1 MSSVRKSS
9 RCKSKLKLKNKLKLI
24 LTNSDLDLLH
34 LSIKVTDNMGRGVFA
49 NKDIEKNEP
58 VCEYVGERLTAKQA
72 KERFN
77 EIGDTGD
84 IYI

>member
-1 MSSVRKSS
+1 
-9 RCKSKLKLKNKLKLI
+9 
-24 LTNSDLDLLH
+24 
-34 LSIKVTDNMGRGVFA
+34 MGRGVFA